1 MHETPPQAPH
11 SPGDTASS
19 ESAPTVTAEDG
30 LAPNGPNPNEQAA
43 KDTAPGG
50 SPVLNAIE
58 ARVLG
63 CLVEK
68 AATTPDAY
76 PLTLNSLH
84 LACNQKTS
92 RDPVMNIEVG
102 EVGHALHTLEE
113 KKLVRV
119 ARGARVLRYEHTIDA
134 PLGLTA
140 RSRALI
146 AMLMLRGPQTQAE
159 LHTRCERLAD
169 FPDAAMVTDSLD
181 RLMQR
186 EPALVICLG
195 RSSGQREDRY
205 MHLLCGPVSLENLP
219 TSRSESAGSRSRN
232 SDLEARIDELERIVD
247 ELRTRIDARDKQ

>member
-1 MHETPPQAPH
+1 MTGE
-11 SPGDTASS
+11 
-19 ESAPTVTAEDG
+19 
-30 LAPNGPNPNEQAA
+30 PNEPIAA
-43 KDTAPGG
+43 TPEL
-50 SPVLNAIE
+50 PTLTTIE
-58 ARVLG
+58 ARALG

-68 AATTPDAY
+68 AATTPDVY

-92 RDPVMNIEVG
+92 RDPVMNLEVG

-134 PLGLTA
+134 PLGLTP

-146 AMLMLRGPQTQAE
+146 AMLLLRGPQTQAE
-159 LHTRCERLAD
+159 LHARCERLAD
-169 FPDAAMVTDSLD
+169 FPDAEMIADTLD

-219 TSRSESAGSRSRN
+219 VARADSGGNRSRTA
-232 SDLEARIDELERIVD
+232 DLEARIDELERIV
-247 ELRTRIDARDKQ
+247 EQLRNRIDACDQQ

>member
-1 MHETPPQAPH
+1 MTDTPNDP
-11 SPGDTASS
+11 SPT
-19 ESAPTVTAEDG
+19 PT
-30 LAPNGPNPNEQAA
+30 
-43 KDTAPGG
+43 G
-50 SPVLNAIE
+50 SVVLDAVE

-68 AATTPDAY
+68 AATTPDVY

-84 LACNQKTS
+84 LACNQKTN

-102 EVGHALHTLEE
+102 QVGHALHTLED

-134 PLGLTA
+134 PLGLTP

-146 AMLMLRGPQTQAE
+146 AMLLLRGPQTQAE

-169 FPDAAMVTDSLD
+169 FPDAAMVDDTLN
-181 RLMQR
+181 RLIER
-186 EPALVICLG
+186 DPALIVRIP
-195 RSSGQREDRY
+195 RSGGQREDRY

-219 TSRSESAGSRSRN
+219 APRSESAGSRSR
-232 SDLEARIDELERIVD
+232 SADLEARIEELERIVA
-247 ELRTRIDARDKQ
+247 ELQNRIGGEAN